1 MESHERPMSLHNEDQ
16 PIQRRRRPSS
26 LWIVGVFCL
35 LLVGIGYGY
44 LITVQDPQLRF
55 KTAMVEQGTIARVVT
70 ATGTVEPVLS
80 VEVGSE
86 VSGTIQ
92 SLQADFNS
100 IVNAGDVIASIDPEP
115 FQARLEQEQARLL
128 SAKARLAQADAELSL
143 KNRDLMRAK
152 ALLEQ
157 GFISQADLD
166 VAQTEYQS
174 AVAQVDLN
182 RALVN
187 QATAAVDVAQFDLN
201 HTVIYSPVDGT
212 VIDRK
217 INAGQTVAASFQ
229 TPALFVIAADLT
241 RMRVIA
247 HVGEADIADV
257 GQEQPATFQVDA
269 YPDREFSG
277 RVTQVRIASKA
288 EDTVVTY
295 DVAIDVEN
303 PELLLKPGM
312 TADVAIVVESVS
324 KTLIIPNV
332 ALRFSPPAASSTET
346 QTHDEAIAE
355 TGGEETHSDASG
367 SKSPAHRSSVWILSA
382 DGTPRKIMM
391 SVGLTDDRFSEI
403 KDGSL
408 KLGDLVL
415 VGVDRSGEEESSK
428 KLPPWFR

>member
-1 MESHERPMSLHNEDQ
+1 MSLRREDQ
-16 PIQRRRRPSS
+16 PIQRQTSQS
-26 LWIVGVFCL
+26 TLWIIGLLCL
-35 LLVGIGYGY
+35 LLLGIGYLY
-44 LITVQDPQLRF
+44 LSSVQDSPIRF
-55 KTAMVEQGTIARVVT
+55 KTAAVERGTIARVVT
-70 ATGTVEPVLS
+70 AIGTVEPVLS

-100 IVNAGDVIASIDPEP
+100 IVNAGDVIARIDPEP
-115 FQARLEQEQARLL
+115 FQARLKQEQASLL
-128 SAKARLAQADAELSL
+128 SAQARLAQADAELSL
-143 KNRDLMRAK
+143 KKRDLMRAK

-166 VAQTEYQS
+166 VEHTEYES

-182 RALVN
+182 LALVN
-187 QATAAVDVAQFDLN
+187 QASAVVDAARFDLG

-229 TPALFVIAADLT
+229 TPALFVIAEDLT

-247 HVGEADIADV
+247 HVGEADIAEV
-257 GQEQPATFQVDA
+257 LREQLVTFRVDA
-269 YPDREFSG
+269 YSDREFSG

-303 PELLLKPGM
+303 PKLLLKPGM
-312 TADVAIVVESVS
+312 TADVEIVVESV
-324 KTLIIPNV
+324 TEALMLPNG
-332 ALRFSPPAASSTET
+332 ALRFVPPEASLAKMPS
-346 QTHDEAIAE
+346 HDAAIAE
-355 TGGEETHSDASG
+355 TRSDET
-367 SKSPAHRSSVWILSA
+367 HRSSVWMLGS
-382 DGTPRKIMM
+382 DGTPKKMM
-391 SVGLTDDRFSEI
+391 MDVGLTDDRFSEI
-403 KDGSL
+403 KGGAFT
-408 KLGDLVL
+408 LGDLVL
-415 VGVDRSGEEESSK
+415 VGIDLSGEEESGK

>member
-1 MESHERPMSLHNEDQ
+1 MSLHSEDH
-16 PIQRRRRPSS
+16 PIQRRTRSSS
-26 LWIVGVFCL
+26 LWIIGILCL
-35 LLVGIGYGY
+35 LLLGAGY
-44 LITVQDPQLRF
+44 LYLTTVQDPPIRF
-55 KTAMVEQGTIARVVT
+55 KTAAVERGTIARVVT

-92 SLQADFNS
+92 SLQVDFNS
-100 IVNAGDVIASIDPEP
+100 IVNAGDVIARIDPEP
-115 FQARLEQEQARLL
+115 FQARLEQEQASLL
-128 SAKARLAQADAELSL
+128 SARARLAQADAELSL
-143 KNRDLMRAK
+143 KKRDLIRAE

-166 VAQTEYQS
+166 VKQTEYQS
-174 AVAQVDLN
+174 AVAQVHLN

-187 QATAAVDVAQFDLN
+187 QATAVVDAAQFNLN

-229 TPALFVIAADLT
+229 TPALFIIAEDLT

-257 GQEQPATFQVDA
+257 AQEQPVTFQVDA

-295 DVAIDVEN
+295 DVAIEVDN

-312 TADVAIVVESVS
+312 TADVAIVVESV
-324 KTLIIPNV
+324 TEALMIPNG
-332 ALRFSPPAASSTET
+332 ALRFAPPVTSSAKA
-346 QTHDEAIAE
+346 QSHDAAIAE
-355 TGGEETHSDASG
+355 TGSDET
-367 SKSPAHRSSVWILSA
+367 HRSSVWILSA
-382 DGTPRKIMM
+382 DGTPMKMM
-391 SVGLTDDRFSEI
+391 TSVGLADDRFSEI

-415 VGVDRSGEEESSK
+415 VGIDLPGEEESGK

>member
-1 MESHERPMSLHNEDQ
+1 MSLHSENQ
-16 PIQRRRRPSS
+16 SVQRRTRPSS
-26 LWIVGVFCL
+26 LWIIGILCL
-35 LLVGIGYGY
+35 LLVGAGY
-44 LITVQDPQLRF
+44 LYLTTVQDSAIRF
-55 KTAMVEQGTIARVVT
+55 KTAAVEQGTIARVVT
-70 ATGTVEPVLS
+70 ATGTVEPILS
-80 VEVGSE
+80 IEVGSE

-92 SLQADFNS
+92 SLQVDFNS
-100 IVNAGDVIASIDPEP
+100 IVNAGDVIARIDPEP
-115 FQARLEQEQARLL
+115 FQARLEQEQASLL
-128 SAKARLAQADAELSL
+128 SAKARLAQAGAELSL
-143 KNRDLMRAK
+143 KKRDLIRAN

-166 VAQTEYQS
+166 VEQTEYQS
-174 AVAQVDLN
+174 AVAQVDLS

-187 QATAAVDVAQFDLN
+187 QAAAVVDAAQFDLD

-229 TPALFVIAADLT
+229 TPALFIIAEDLT

-257 GQEQPATFQVDA
+257 AQEQPVTFQVDA

-295 DVAIDVEN
+295 DVAIDVDN
-303 PELLLKPGM
+303 PKLLLKPGM
-312 TADVAIVVESVS
+312 TADVAIVVESV
-324 KTLIIPNV
+324 TEALMIPNG
-332 ALRFSPPAASSTET
+332 ALRFSPPVASSAKA
-346 QTHDEAIAE
+346 QTHDAAIAE
-355 TGGEETHSDASG
+355 TGSDET
-367 SKSPAHRSSVWILSA
+367 HRSSVWILGM

-391 SVGLTDDRFSEI
+391 GVGLADDRFSEI

-415 VGVDRSGEEESSK
+415 VGIDLPGEEESGK

>member
-1 MESHERPMSLHNEDQ
+1 MSLHSENQ
-16 PIQRRRRPSS
+16 PVQRRTRPSS
-26 LWIVGVFCL
+26 LWIIGILCL
-35 LLVGIGYGY
+35 LLVGAGY
-44 LITVQDPQLRF
+44 LYLTTVQDPTIRF
-55 KTAMVEQGTIARVVT
+55 KTAAVERGTIARVVT
-70 ATGTVEPVLS
+70 ATGTVEPILS
-80 VEVGSE
+80 IEVGSE

-92 SLQADFNS
+92 SLQVDFNS
-100 IVNAGDVIASIDPEP
+100 IVNAGDVIARIDPEP
-115 FQARLEQEQARLL
+115 FQARLEQEQASLL
-128 SAKARLAQADAELSL
+128 SAKARLAQAGAELSL
-143 KNRDLMRAK
+143 KKRDLIRAN

-166 VAQTEYQS
+166 VEQTEYQS

-187 QATAAVDVAQFDLN
+187 QAIAVVDAAQFDLD

-229 TPALFVIAADLT
+229 TPALFIIAEDLT

-257 GQEQPATFQVDA
+257 AQEQPVTFQVDA

-295 DVAIDVEN
+295 DVAIDVDN

-312 TADVAIVVESVS
+312 TADVAIVVESV
-324 KTLIIPNV
+324 TEALMIPNG
-332 ALRFSPPAASSTET
+332 ALRFSPPEVSSAEA
-346 QTHDEAIAE
+346 QTHDAAIAE
-355 TGGEETHSDASG
+355 TGSDET
-367 SKSPAHRSSVWILSA
+367 HRSSVWILGA

-391 SVGLTDDRFSEI
+391 GVGLADDRFSEI
-403 KDGSL
+403 KDGPL

-415 VGVDRSGEEESSK
+415 VGIDLPGEEESGK

>member
-1 MESHERPMSLHNEDQ
+1 MSLHSEDQ
-16 PIQRRRRPSS
+16 PIQRRTRPAS
-26 LWIVGVFCL
+26 LWIIGILCL
-35 LLVGIGYGY
+35 LLVGAGY
-44 LITVQDPQLRF
+44 LYLTTAQDSTIRF
-55 KTAMVEQGTIARVVT
+55 KTAAVERGTIARVVT

-100 IVNAGDVIASIDPEP
+100 IVSAGDVIARIDPEP
-115 FQARLEQEQARLL
+115 FQARLEQEQASLL

-143 KNRDLMRAK
+143 KKRDLMRAK
-152 ALLEQ
+152 ALLKQ

-166 VAQTEYQS
+166 VEQTEYQS
-174 AVAQVDLN
+174 AVAQVDLH

-187 QATAAVDVAQFDLN
+187 QAIAAVDAVQFDLD
-201 HTVIYSPVDGT
+201 HTIIYSPVDGT

-229 TPALFVIAADLT
+229 TPALFIIAEDLT

-247 HVGEADIADV
+247 HVGEADIAEV
-257 GQEQPATFQVDA
+257 AQEQPVTFRVDA
-269 YPDREFSG
+269 YSDREFSG
-277 RVTQVRIASKA
+277 RVTQVRIASKE

-295 DVAIDVEN
+295 DVAIDVDN
-303 PELLLKPGM
+303 PKLLLKPGM
-312 TADVAIVVESVS
+312 TADVEIVVESV
-324 KTLIIPNV
+324 TEALVIPNV
-332 ALRFSPPAASSTET
+332 ALRFSPPAASSAEA
-346 QTHDEAIAE
+346 QTHDAAIAE
-355 TGGEETHSDASG
+355 TGSDET
-367 SKSPAHRSSVWILSA
+367 HRSSVWILGA
-382 DGTPRKIMM
+382 DGTPRKMM
-391 SVGLTDDRFSEI
+391 MGVGLADDRFSEI

-415 VGVDRSGEEESSK
+415 VGIDREGEGESGK

>member
-1 MESHERPMSLHNEDQ
+1 MSLHSEDE
-16 PIQRRRRPSS
+16 PLHRRRRPSS
-26 LWIVGVFCL
+26 LWIIGVLCL

-44 LITVQDPQLRF
+44 LITVQDPPLRF
-55 KTAMVEQGTIARVVT
+55 KTAAVERGTIARVVT

-100 IVNAGDVIASIDPEP
+100 IVSAGDVIASIDPEP
-115 FQARLEQEQARLL
+115 FQARLEQEQASLL

-157 GFISQADLD
+157 GFISQANLD
-166 VAQTEYQS
+166 VEQTEYQS

-187 QATAAVDVAQFDLN
+187 QATAVVDAAQFDLN

-229 TPALFVIAADLT
+229 TPALFVIAGDLT

-257 GQEQPATFQVDA
+257 AQEQPATFQVDA

-303 PELLLKPGM
+303 HELLLKPGM

-324 KTLIIPNV
+324 ETLIIPNV
-332 ALRFSPPAASSTET
+332 ALRFLPPDASSAEE
-346 QTHDEAIAE
+346 QTRDGAIAE
-355 TGGEETHSDASG
+355 TGGEEAHSDASG
-367 SKSPAHRSSVWILSA
+367 SKSPAHRSSVWILGA

-391 SVGLTDDRFSEI
+391 SVGLEDERFSEI
-403 KDGSL
+403 KDGPL
-408 KLGDLVL
+408 AVGDLVL
-415 VGVDRSGEEESSK
+415 IAINREGEEDSGR

>member
-1 MESHERPMSLHNEDQ
+1 MSLHSEDQ
-16 PIQRRRRPSS
+16 LIQRQTGLSS
-26 LWIVGVFCL
+26 LWIIGLLCL
-35 LLVGIGYGY
+35 LLFVTGY
-44 LITVQDPQLRF
+44 LYLTTLQDRPIRF
-55 KTAMVEQGTIARVVT
+55 KTAAVERGSIAKVVT

-100 IVNAGDVIASIDPEP
+100 VVNAGDVIARIDPEP
-115 FQARLEQEQARLL
+115 FQARLEQEQASLL
-128 SAKARLAQADAELSL
+128 SAQARLAQADAELAL
-143 KNRDLMRAK
+143 KKRDLMRAQ

-166 VAQTEYQS
+166 VDQTEHES
-174 AVAQVDLN
+174 AVAQVNLN

-187 QATAAVDVAQFDLN
+187 QATAVVDAARFDLN

-229 TPALFVIAADLT
+229 TPALFIIAEDLT

-257 GQEQPATFQVDA
+257 AREQPVTFRVDA
-269 YPDREFSG
+269 YSDREFSG

-303 PELLLKPGM
+303 PKLLLKPGM
-312 TADVAIVVESVS
+312 TADVEIVVESVS
-324 KTLIIPNV
+324 EALMLPNV
-332 ALRFSPPAASSTET
+332 ALRFLPPEASKAQE
-346 QTHDEAIAE
+346 QDAAIAE
-355 TGGEETHSDASG
+355 TGSTVTYQ
-367 SKSPAHRSSVWILSA
+367 SSVWILGE
-382 DGTPRKIMM
+382 DGMPEKMM
-391 SVGLTDDRFSEI
+391 MGVGLTDDQFSEI
-403 KDGSL
+403 KDGTL
-408 KLGDLVL
+408 TLGDRVL
-415 VGVDRSGEEESSK
+415 VGIDLLGEEESGK

>member
-1 MESHERPMSLHNEDQ
+1 MGAMSLHSKDQ
-16 PIQRRRRPSS
+16 PIQRRTRPSS
-26 LWIVGVFCL
+26 LWIIGILCL
-35 LLVGIGYGY
+35 LLVGAGY
-44 LITVQDPQLRF
+44 LYLTTVQDSPIRF
-55 KTAMVEQGTIARVVT
+55 KTAAVERGTIARVVT

-80 VEVGSE
+80 IEVGSE

-92 SLQADFNS
+92 SLQVDFNS
-100 IVNAGDVIASIDPEP
+100 IVNAGDVIARIDPEP
-115 FQARLEQEQARLL
+115 FQARLEQEQASLL
-128 SAKARLAQADAELSL
+128 SAKARLAQAGAELSL
-143 KNRDLMRAK
+143 KKRDLIRAN
-152 ALLEQ
+152 ALLAQ

-166 VAQTEYQS
+166 VEQTEYQS

-187 QATAAVDVAQFDLN
+187 QAIAVVDAAQFNLD

-229 TPALFVIAADLT
+229 TPALFIIAEDLT

-257 GQEQPATFQVDA
+257 AQEQPVTFQVDA

-277 RVTQVRIASKA
+277 RVTQVRIASKV
-288 EDTVVTY
+288 EETVVTY
-295 DVAIDVEN
+295 DVAIDVAN

-312 TADVAIVVESVS
+312 TADVAIVVESV
-324 KTLIIPNV
+324 TEALMIPNG
-332 ALRFSPPAASSTET
+332 ALRFSPPEASSAEA
-346 QTHDEAIAE
+346 QIHDEAIAE
-355 TGGEETHSDASG
+355 MGSDET
-367 SKSPAHRSSVWILSA
+367 HRSSVWILGA
-382 DGTPRKIMM
+382 DGTPRKIMIGI
-391 SVGLTDDRFSEI
+391 GLADDRFSEI

-415 VGVDRSGEEESSK
+415 VGIDTPGDEESGK